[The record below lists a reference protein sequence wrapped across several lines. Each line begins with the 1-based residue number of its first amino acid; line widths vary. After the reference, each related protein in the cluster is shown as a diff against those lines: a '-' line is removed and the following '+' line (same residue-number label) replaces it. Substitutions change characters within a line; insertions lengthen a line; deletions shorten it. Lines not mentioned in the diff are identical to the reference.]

1 MNPLRRNE
9 VQNEAFN
16 AWLSKGKFG
25 TVEIVTGLGKT
36 FIWLKALHSM
46 PKNDG
51 KIHLF
56 LAEVVDR
63 MADVKKSIETFD
75 KIFKKDTL
83 KDYEVVFGT
92 YQGACKKVYDNLGL
106 VGADEIHDSMTP
118 EYSKF
123 FLHNAY
129 DALIGLTATVNKEV
143 SYTEQNKTKGDYLDE
158 YAPVV
163 FTYGIV
169 QARKEKTTRE
179 LVIEI
184 IDHQLDSTNKTIKAG
199 SPKKPFYTTEKAQY
213 DYYNKRIA
221 KLKIESSQFNVN
233 AFIKN
238 NQASFD
244 MAMNSEKT
252 LKALYNARAKFL
264 WGLPSK
270 VKIATDL
277 LSKNI
282 GKTIV
287 FGNDLTMLTKVTPY
301 VLSSR
306 KSAKTNEDMRKKF
319 DSGEIQV
326 IGSFKKLKQGA
337 TLGDDLDCCIIMS
350 YYSLPGDFIQ
360 RIGRL
365 RDNGTIGKV
374 YIIRTLDT
382 QEESWVETM
391 MESFK

>member
-1 MNPLRRNE
+1 M
-9 VQNEAFN
+9 
-16 AWLSKGKFG
+16 
-25 TVEIVTGLGKT
+25 
-36 FIWLKALHSM
+36 
-46 PKNDG
+46 
-51 KIHLF
+51 
-56 LAEVVDR
+56 
-63 MADVKKSIETFD
+63 
-75 KIFKKDTL
+75 
-83 KDYEVVFGT
+83 
-92 YQGACKKVYDNLGL
+92 
-106 VGADEIHDSMTP
+106 
-118 EYSKF
+118 
-123 FLHNAY
+123 
-129 DALIGLTATVNKEV
+129 
-143 SYTEQNKTKGDYLDE
+143 
-158 YAPVV
+158 
-163 FTYGIV
+163 
-169 QARKEKTTRE
+169 
-179 LVIEI
+179 
-184 IDHQLDSTNKTIKAG
+184 
-199 SPKKPFYTTEKAQY
+199 
-213 DYYNKRIA
+213 
-221 KLKIESSQFNVN
+221 N

-270 VKIATDL
+270 VKITTDL
-277 LSKNI
+277 LSKDI

-287 FGNDLTMLTKVTPY
+287 FGNDLTMLTKVTPH

-374 YIIRTLDT
+374 YIIRTLGT

-391 MESFK
+391 IESFK